1 VNIIGISAFYHDSAC
16 ALVQDGELVAAV
28 QEERFTRRR
37 FDKSVPLYAY
47 RACLEHAGLTPADID
62 CVAYYEDPVKK
73 LGRQLWMELPRL
85 GAAPNPP
92 VLDATHP
99 EREIRE
105 RLGFDGRFEVV
116 DHHEAHAATAF
127 YSSGFPSAALF
138 TADAVGEWATTS
150 YGVGD
155 DDGVRLLE
163 EVAFPHSLGLFYS
176 VVTSFLGF
184 AVNSDE
190 YKVMGLASYG
200 KPRMRELLETM
211 VLSDEGGQFRLD
223 QRYFDLRS
231 AGRMYTDQLAELLG
245 MPPRRSRDEVAGE
258 HEDLAA
264 SIQSLTEDLLL
275 GKLRYLHALS
285 PSPHLCY
292 SGGVALNCVAN
303 TRVRRKG
310 PFTGWFIPPSPGD
323 SGSAAGAAQLVHH
336 RLTGRRGTR
345 RLTDARLGPKGAP
358 SALAGV
364 LDAAGVH
371 YEDYTGRESE
381 LLTATATLLT
391 QGKVI
396 GWHQGRME
404 FGPRALGSRSILGDP
419 RDGTMRDQIN
429 MLVKKREEF
438 RPFAPAVAAE
448 HAERYFDLDVPSPF
462 MLETVA
468 VLPDAHLPA
477 VTHVDG
483 SARVQTVT
491 AEDDALFHALL
502 VRFGELTGVPV
513 LLNTSFNVKG
523 EPIVGDE
530 LDALSCFLR
539 ARLHTLVAGPL
550 VVHREDVPPA
560 WYGYADQAARYHAPA
575 VSADAYTFFV

>member
-1 VNIIGISAFYHDSAC
+1 MNIIGISAFYHDSAC

-85 GAAPNPP
+85 GAAANPP

-176 VVTSFLGF
+176 VVTSLP
-184 AVNSDE
+184 
-190 YKVMGLASYG
+190 GLRGQQRRVQGDGAG
-200 KPRMRELLETM
+200 LLRQAAYARAAGTM

-245 MPPRRSRDEVAGE
+245 VPPRRPA
-258 HEDLAA
+258 
-264 SIQSLTEDLLL
+264 
-275 GKLRYLHALS
+275 
-285 PSPHLCY
+285 
-292 SGGVALNCVAN
+292 
-303 TRVRRKG
+303 TRWPAR
-310 PFTGWFIPPSPGD
+310 
-323 SGSAAGAAQLVHH
+323 
-336 RLTGRRGTR
+336 TR
-345 RLTDARLGPKGAP
+345 T
-358 SALAGV
+358 
-364 LDAAGVH
+364 
-371 YEDYTGRESE
+371 
-381 LLTATATLLT
+381 
-391 QGKVI
+391 
-396 GWHQGRME
+396 W
-404 FGPRALGSRSILGDP
+404 
-419 RDGTMRDQIN
+419 
-429 MLVKKREEF
+429 
-438 RPFAPAVAAE
+438 
-448 HAERYFDLDVPSPF
+448 
-462 MLETVA
+462 
-468 VLPDAHLPA
+468 
-477 VTHVDG
+477 
-483 SARVQTVT
+483 
-491 AEDDALFHALL
+491 
-502 VRFGELTGVPV
+502 
-513 LLNTSFNVKG
+513 
-523 EPIVGDE
+523 
-530 LDALSCFLR
+530 
-539 ARLHTLVAGPL
+539 
-550 VVHREDVPPA
+550 PPA
-560 WYGYADQAARYHAPA
+560 SSR
-575 VSADAYTFFV
+575 